1 MAKFKITQKQYD
13 QIIESILDTVDETHI
28 ESDPFTKYSNKTQEK
43 LAHGKKHNK
52 KGYKNPHLKEQEN
65 DIDLPLFDELDNG
78 LLNMTEDDYNE
89 LLEISQKNGIKNNL
103 LVGAIIY
110 SASIPDQGDEEYQNK
125 MLKTLM
131 EIERKKMNNMET
143 WVDDEV
149 IKR

>member
-13 QIIESILDTVDETHI
+13 QIIESILDTVDETHV

-43 LAHGKKHNK
+43 LAHGKEHDK
-52 KGYKNPHLKEQEN
+52 KKYKNPHLKEQE
-65 DIDLPLFDELDNG
+65 DDMASSLFDELDNG
-78 LLNMTEDDYNE
+78 LLNMSEDEYNE
-89 LLEISQKNGIKNNL
+89 LLEISQKNNIKNNI

-110 SASIPDQGDEEYQNK
+110 SAPIPDQGDEEYQKK

-131 EIERKKMNNMET
+131 EIERKKMSNMET
-143 WVDDEV
+143 WIDDEI